1 MQILGI
7 DIGGSGIKGALVDCE
22 QGTFLGD
29 RFRLDTPAGAE
40 PEAVAAVVSEIVKY
54 FDWQGPIGCTFP
66 AIIKNGVA
74 HSAANVSDQ
83 WIGTNV
89 AELIASSTANQV
101 KVINDADAAGIAEM
115 RFGNGQD
122 RKGVTILLT
131 IGTGIGSA
139 MFIDQHLL
147 PNSELGHLEIR
158 GKDAEKRASD
168 QTRKRKDLSW
178 QDWGARLNE
187 YLSHV
192 EFLFSPD
199 LMILGGGV
207 SKKFSLYSPY
217 LSLQTEIIPAK
228 LLNDAGIIGAAL
240 VASTL

>member
-22 QGTFLGD
+22 QGIFLGD

-139 MFIDQHLL
+139 MFIDQYLL